1 MRGCPCSG
9 GRPHGSTPGDPTL
22 ARLNQSE
29 PFSTRPTG
37 RRRRRRPSLGPPF
50 QAVFPEP
57 LCASFSLDVA
67 AGGDVGNATA
77 VSRGRL
83 MGRLAPSFVLFVLAA
98 TRAAA
103 VDVTT
108 CGQVIPPHEA
118 GVLVADLDCSG
129 QPAGSDGVVL
139 GNQSS
144 LDLQGHSLVGPPH
157 DMGPGSAVRCS
168 FGAIEC
174 KPGK

>member
-1 MRGCPCSG
+1 
-9 GRPHGSTPGDPTL
+9 
-22 ARLNQSE
+22 
-29 PFSTRPTG
+29 
-37 RRRRRRPSLGPPF
+37 
-50 QAVFPEP
+50 VFPEP
-57 LCASFSLDVA
+57 LCASFSLDGA

-129 QPAGSDGVVL
+129 QPARSDGVVL
-139 GNQSS
+139 GTQSS

-174 KPGK
+174 KAGKFGPVCTGPKGRCHVYSSTGMAHISGNTMGVYSDHN